1 MSTSLR
7 VTYCL
12 VNKKPPHLCEGS
24 SGGNGSRTHVLT
36 ASQRS
41 STCLGLSFLTYQK
54 YLSFITTLN
63 DIDSSS
69 TWLLYHTKS
78 VSDGLTSQTL
88 ISES

>member
-1 MSTSLR
+1 MGRKYKS
-7 VTYCL
+7 
-12 VNKKPPHLCEGS
+12 S
-24 SGGNGSRTHVLT
+24 SGDKRSRTAVLT
-36 ASQRS
+36 AYQRS

-69 TWLLYHTKS
+69 TWLLYHTES
-78 VSDGLTSQTL
+78 VSEFLTPLTL

>member
-1 MSTSLR
+1 MVKTIVKTIGFHHLIF
-7 VTYCL
+7 L
-12 VNKKPPHLCEGS
+12 NKETNVEAEGFEPS
-24 SGGNGSRTHVLT
+24 SCITLLT
-36 ASQRS
+36 S

-78 VSDGLTSQTL
+78 VPDSLTSHTL